1 MRWVLALVLAATV
14 LSGCAAARDD
24 SSVMPIVPPSTLD
37 VDTPTL
43 RAMKA
48 EAGIADCV
56 PGTGSNDLPRVTL
69 PCFGGGPDVRLDTLA
84 GPLVVSFWASWC
96 GPCRKELPYY
106 AKAAE
111 EYAGKVGVIGIDYT
125 DQQTETAM
133 GLLGETGATYPQVA
147 DPGGDLAGGKGLPS
161 LSNLPLVVFVAT
173 DGAVQGVNIGEI
185 SSYRE
190 LQQLIDEHL
199 GIGA

>member
-1 MRWVLALVLAATV
+1 MRWLLPLVLGVTL
-14 LSGCAAARDD
+14 LSGCISARDD
-24 SSVMPIVPPSTLD
+24 GSAVPIVPPSKID

-56 PGTGSNDLPRVTL
+56 PGTSTNDLPDLTL
-69 PCFGGGPDVRLDTLA
+69 PCFGGGAGVRLDKLA

-106 AKAAE
+106 AEASEA
-111 EYAGKVGVIGIDYT
+111 YAGKVAVIGIDYA
-125 DQQTETAM
+125 DQQTEKAM
-133 GLLGETGATYPQVA
+133 EFLAESRATYPQLA
-147 DPGGDLAGGKGLPS
+147 DPGGDLAGSKGLPS
-161 LSNLPLVVFVAT
+161 LSNLPLVVFVGA
-173 DGAVQGVNIGEI
+173 DGSVQGVKIGEV

-190 LQQLIDEHL
+190 LQQLIAQHL
-199 GIGA
+199 GVGA